1 MNSPKNNPAKP
12 TVIIIGR
19 PNVGKST
26 LFNRLVGKKLA
37 LVDDQPGVTRD
48 RRLGDAEIA
57 GLQFTVVDTAGWE
70 DEDELTLPGRMRKQT
85 EASLEGADAAM
96 FVVDARAGL
105 TPLDNEIARYLRE
118 HDVPIVLVANK
129 AEGRMGEAG
138 VLESY
143 ELGFG
148 EPVAVSAEHGEGIAD
163 LFGGLWPII
172 GEKADA
178 AEAAANA
185 PVDEDDEEDA
195 PLGPLKLAIVG
206 RPNAGKST
214 LINRL
219 LGEDRL
225 LTGPEAGITRDSIA
239 IDWEWTDPKTG
250 DAREIR
256 LIDTAGMRKKRN
268 VTEKLEKLSV
278 ADARRAVDFAE
289 VVVLLLDATQGL
301 EHQDLKI
308 AALALEEGRALMV
321 AINKWDVAQ
330 DASSLFNGIKAALH
344 DGLAQ
349 VRGLPVFSVSAK
361 TGKGLDTMLGAAF
374 TLRESWSKRVPTA
387 ALNRWFDDALA
398 ANPPPAPGG
407 RRIKLRY
414 ITQAGTRPP
423 RFVVF
428 GSRLDDLPKSY
439 ERYLINGIRAKLG
452 FEAVPVRVTLKSPK
466 NPYNANRGGG
476 GNYSSGNRKS

>member
-1 MNSPKNNPAKP
+1 MKP

-48 RRLGDAEIA
+48 RRMGDASIA
-57 GLQFTVVDTAGWE
+57 GLEFTVVDTAGWE
-70 DEDELTLPGRMRKQT
+70 DEDPDTLPGRMRAQT
-85 EASLEGADAAM
+85 EVSLEGADAAM
-96 FVVDARAGL
+96 FVVDARSGL
-105 TPLDNEIARYLRE
+105 TPLDEEIGRWLRGQS
-118 HDVPIVLVANK
+118 VPVVLVVNK
-129 AEGRMGEAG
+129 AEGAAGESG

-143 ELGFG
+143 SLGLG
-148 EPVAVSAEHGEGIAD
+148 EPIPISAEHGEGVAD
-163 LFGGLWPII
+163 LFQGLWSVI
-172 GEKADA
+172 GEKAEG
-178 AEAAANA
+178 AEAVASEATG
-185 PVDEDDEEDA
+185 DDDDEDA

-219 LGEDRL
+219 LGENRL

-239 IDWEWTDPKTG
+239 IDWQWTAPGGET
-250 DAREIR
+250 REIR
-256 LIDTAGMRKKRN
+256 LIDTAGMRKKAK
-268 VTEKLEKLSV
+268 VQDKLERLSV

-289 VVVLLLDATQGL
+289 VVVLLLDATKGL

-308 AALALEEGRALMV
+308 ADMVLQEGRALMV
-321 AINKWDVAQ
+321 AINKWDVAEN
-330 DASSLFNGIKAALH
+330 ASSLFNGIRGAL
-344 DGLAQ
+344 DEGLSQ
-349 VRGLPVFSVSAK
+349 VRGLPLLAVSAK
-361 TGKGLDTMLGAAF
+361 TGKGLDTLLKAAF
-374 TLRESWSKRVPTA
+374 EIRESWSKRVPTA
-387 ALNRWFDDALA
+387 ALNRWFDDALD

-428 GSRLDDLPKSY
+428 GTRLDDLPKSY
-439 ERYLINGIRAKLG
+439 ERYLVNGIRAKLG
-452 FEAVPVRVTLKSPK
+452 FDAVPVRVVLKSPK
-466 NPYNANRGGG
+466 NPYNANKGGG
-476 GNYSSGNRKS
+476 GNYSGGR